1 MKDKN
6 DVMNRLLKQDIDQSI
21 LNYID
26 ESIKGISD
34 KKEIAIAI
42 YVKLA
47 ELFWYS
53 PSFVV
58 ENDYSLIE
66 ELSHITVSHNEVICL
81 HWAIIY
87 SKLLD
92 KYGIDNDLRGDDE
105 HLYVRIKI
113 EKYVIF
119 ADATKYGADERE
131 YVLADLTNTKIGIK
145 IKNFT
150 TLSEER
156 NKELYEIIDNV
167 YDKLGIKYYDES
179 RLEEILRK
187 FSCYTRKKIAHNV
200 LNEGYRIGRED
211 ILYRIRFINNFY
223 RLNLKLREVERLQ
236 FFAKYYMR
244 VFEGFN
250 YDNCRCLT
258 LNELGQD
265 YKLVRL
271 LVVQDDA
278 KNNYYFL
285 ETDNGFIEYDKD
297 KLVDEFIRRRIVFKY
312 DICCVLGFEDSEV
325 RMLSKKKVV

>member
-1 MKDKN
+1 
-6 DVMNRLLKQDIDQSI
+6 MNKLLKQDIDQSI
-21 LNYID
+21 LKYID
-26 ESIKGISD
+26 ESIKDISD

-66 ELSHITVSHNEVICL
+66 DLSDITVSHNEVICL

-92 KYGIDNDLRGDDE
+92 RFGIDNDLRGDDE

-119 ADATKYGADERE
+119 ADATKYGAEERE

-156 NKELYEIIDNV
+156 NKELNEIIDNV

-187 FSCYTRKKIAHNV
+187 FSSYTRKKIAHNV

-258 LNELGQD
+258 LNELGDD

-297 KLVDEFIRRRIVFKY
+297 KLMDEFIRRGIVFKY